1 MSSLFNPCLLGK
13 FLGPWFRSIVGLPE
27 AAFLHFFLPIS
38 WPCLVR
44 RTRVEDDPAAGGRDL
59 LDFCDLSCT
68 LASDTVTLPALLSC
82 LIAHARNLKEI
93 GVPGLLARPV
103 RSPRAL
109 ADQAHALVGWGS
121 SHVASPLAIPS
132 RSLGH
137 PGPGD
142 PEMLDTPVPC
152 SVALLTVAT
161 CLCSLPALGGWSTA
175 PGLLCT
181 HVGGLSGRTANNTS
195 SYFVESVSST
205 LQPHTHALLG
215 PSAVSRRT
223 VQTTCSVRPP
233 TRYPM
238 TPLSRVQLHDPPEGG
253 ARWWPEARHQ
263 SSRHFTSLLAMLT
276 DIGSAQRRPVSQ
288 IANMESAWRCV
299 VLHAGGTDERNERVD
314 SWGECRKTSQC
325 RDPVLARCDC
335 DQLVVRTARRRNRS
349 PSKSEPM
356 QGTRH

>member
-1 MSSLFNPCLLGK
+1 MFDRPRSTSSQGNR
-13 FLGPWFRSIVGLPE
+13 GP
-27 AAFLHFFLPIS
+27 
-38 WPCLVR
+38 
-44 RTRVEDDPAAGGRDL
+44 RVA
-59 LDFCDLSCT
+59 CS
-68 LASDTVTLPALLSC
+68 AS
-82 LIAHARNLKEI
+82 
-93 GVPGLLARPV
+93 PV
-103 RSPRAL
+103 FQGS

-142 PEMLDTPVPC
+142 PEMFDTPFRVPWRC
-152 SVALLTVAT
+152 WPLQPVSVHFPPSAAGPLRRA
-161 CLCSLPALGGWSTA
+161 CFA
-175 PGLLCT
+175 PT
-181 HVGGLSGRTANNTS
+181 WGLSGRTANNTS
-195 SYFVESVSST
+195 IGESVSST
-205 LQPHTHALLG
+205 LQPHNHALLG
-215 PSAVSRRT
+215 PSAVSQRT
-223 VQTTCSVRPP
+223 VQTACSVRPRP
-233 TRYPM
+233 VSHQRYPM
-238 TPLSRVQLHDPPEGG
+238 APLPPVQLHDPPEGG
-253 ARWWPEARHQ
+253 VRWWPEARHQ

-299 VLHAGGTDERNERVD
+299 VLHAGGTDERNERVG

-325 RDPVLARCDC
+325 RDPALARCDC